1 MTIDMETKR
10 NHTILLGGIGGDSH
24 SVGLT
29 ILRQTLTTNGYR
41 VRYLGTQN
49 KLADF
54 FQLAMLSNVVM
65 LSSMDGHTRYYLQE
79 FPELMRQYQINGPL
93 WYLGGNLDVG
103 DARGYETYF
112 REMGFHRVFPNFV
125 DIETVLEILTRD
137 LHAVIPA
144 TDYPALWDKMMSK
157 DLHIAGETSDD
168 ELPPDA
174 FAAER
179 AEVLEQ
185 WPTGRAAASLEE
197 NAEFLG
203 RQPSWVDLQERV
215 NAGKH
220 PPLVQ
225 PRSGVPLVS
234 EQLKIFNI
242 FKNVGARVL
251 SYQIDSLTRN
261 HNYAGAD
268 EAIKESRELGVSTL
282 NGFPLVNHGVA
293 PLRRISSEIKV
304 PLQVRHSTR
313 DPRLLAEISYAGGA
327 TAFEGGA
334 ICYNIPYYKDY
345 PLDQSLRHW
354 QYVDRLTGTYY
365 DRWGI
370 KLDREFFGTLTAT
383 LIPPSLAIVS
393 NLIETILAVRQGVKS
408 VSLAYAEQGHG
419 VQDIAAIRVMKAM
432 ANETL
437 DHLGYKDVQVSTVF
451 HQYMAAFPESAPRA
465 EELIYNSAIT
475 MGLAGATR
483 VVIKTPAEAIKIPT
497 LEDNVQA
504 ISLVKRGL
512 ADAAHLIA
520 DETRVAEESAIV
532 RREVQAMLESV
543 FLSGRGQLAAGVV
556 ESFRLGYLDI
566 PFAPSIYNRGEV
578 VTARDVDGAVRFL
591 SCGKL
596 QFDRE
601 LVEFHKD
608 KIEERRRAESLTSPK
623 QDYLIVERDV
633 LRVPRLLY
641 DRWPLDQPAGRDV
654 LKLAW
659 PQSLPSHE
667 EAQEP
672 QTVS

>member
-1 MTIDMETKR
+1 METKR

-29 ILRQTLTTNGYR
+29 ILRQTLTKNGYR

-49 KLADF
+49 KLVDF
-54 FQLAMLSNVVM
+54 FQLASLSNVVM

-79 FPELMRQYQINGPL
+79 FPELMRRYQVKGPL

-103 DARGYETYF
+103 DARGYETLF
-112 REMGFHRVFPNFV
+112 REMGFHRVFVNFV
-125 DIETVLEILTRD
+125 DIETVLEILARD
-137 LHAVIPA
+137 LHGVDPVE
-144 TDYPALWDKMMSK
+144 DYPALWERMIPQDV
-157 DLHIAGETSDD
+157 HIAGETSDD
-168 ELPPDA
+168 ELPPDV

-179 AEVLEQ
+179 AEVLET
-185 WPTGRAAASLEE
+185 WPTGRAAAHLEE
-197 NAEFLG
+197 NAEFLS
-203 RQPSWVDLQERV
+203 RQPSWVALQKRV
-215 NAGKH
+215 NEGSH

-225 PRSGVPLVS
+225 PRCGVPLVG
-234 EQLKIFNI
+234 EQLKIFRI
-242 FKNVGARVL
+242 FKSVGAGVL

-261 HNYAGAD
+261 HNFAGAE
-268 EAIKESRELGVSTL
+268 EAVKESRERGVSTL
-282 NGFPLVNHGVA
+282 NGFPLVNHGVG

-313 DPRLLAEISYAGGA
+313 DPRLLAEISYAGGV

-437 DHLGYKDVQVSTVF
+437 NHLGYKDIEVSTVF
-451 HQYMAAFPESAPRA
+451 HQYMAAFPESAVRA

-483 VVIKTPAEAIKIPT
+483 IVVKTPAEAIKIPT

-512 ADAAHLIA
+512 ADAEHLLA
-520 DETRVAEESAIV
+520 DETRVAEESAII

-543 FLSGRGQLAAGVV
+543 FLCGRGQLAAGVV

-566 PFAPSIYNRGEV
+566 PFAPSIYNQGEV
-578 VTARDVDGAVRFL
+578 VTARDVEGAVRFL

-601 LVEFHKD
+601 LVQFHKEKMD
-608 KIEERRRAESLTSPK
+608 ERRRAEGQTSDK
-623 QDYLIVERDV
+623 HDYLIVERDV

-654 LKLAW
+654 MTLTADELVLSTRA
-659 PQSLPSHE
+659 
-667 EAQEP
+667 
-672 QTVS
+672 